1 MDIKRVLE
9 TLNAY
14 YETTRQV
21 GHTTLMKRGIS
32 NYERKK
38 LVMVHNMS
46 YGRDLRIPKNEIVT
60 LNSLDRLRGNDLPLA
75 IDNGTLTTI
84 FTMSLDRFTQFEEEI
99 KRVIMER
106 ERMRS
111 LAYEHENTINK
122 MRANPFKTLYKTL
135 WRRW

>member
-1 MDIKRVLE
+1 MEIKRVLE
-9 TLNAY
+9 ELNAY
-14 YETTRQV
+14 YLTTRQA

-60 LNSLDRLRGNDLPLA
+60 LNSLDRLRGNDLPLV
-75 IDNGTLTTI
+75 IDNSTLTTI
-84 FTMSLDRFTQFEEEI
+84 FRESLSEYTRLE
-99 KRVIMER
+99 KER
-106 ERMRS
+106 NVYRDANHLLQDDIR
-111 LAYEHENTINK
+111 K
-122 MRANPFKTLYKTL
+122 MRANPFKTLFKTL